1 MSCDQKEEKV
11 ENSLSKKYW
20 IIAMTYFTLMFGRI
34 NVDDIISLFS
44 GIQLAERVRSLNS
57 FHRHLEYCGEGK
69 MLGKVQSYCN

>member
-1 MSCDQKEEKV
+1 M

-20 IIAMTYFTLMFGRI
+20 ITAMTCLTLMRGRI

-57 FHRHLEYCGEGK
+57 FHRHLKHCGERK
-69 MLGKVQSYCN
+69 MGRVQSYCN